1 MQRSVM
7 REFAFK
13 LIYGLEV
20 QKENTQEQIDLFIE
34 ANNIEN
40 EIAID
45 YLNDI
50 VKGLNEKNEEIENLI
65 TKNLKQNW
73 SINRVSKI
81 NVSLIKIAIY
91 EMLYKNV
98 PYKVAINE
106 VVELAKKYADDS
118 APVFINGILATNSVG
133 FALVQVLCLAIG
145 IGIYIPFVLLDN
157 AVSKRVNHEMG
168 IELEEYLINCEKNV
182 IEPQIFNLNNHLE
195 LHAENVLLHLESN
208 IKNGFVDLTY
218 HPQVKNNKIISR
230 RQYSNNLHKSQYPID
245 KQQPLG
251 RSTKRRPLLG
261 EHKHYCYYRNCHNCY
276 CTYPTKKKHQRQ
288 ESYTSV

>member
-73 SINRVSKI
+73 SINRISKI

-118 APVFINGILATNSVG
+118 APVFINGILASV
-133 FALVQVLCLAIG
+133 V
-145 IGIYIPFVLLDN
+145 
-157 AVSKRVNHEMG
+157 K
-168 IELEEYLINCEKNV
+168 EKN
-182 IEPQIFNLNNHLE
+182 LN
-195 LHAENVLLHLESN
+195 EN
-208 IKNGFVDLTY
+208 
-218 HPQVKNNKIISR
+218 
-230 RQYSNNLHKSQYPID
+230 
-245 KQQPLG
+245 
-251 RSTKRRPLLG
+251 
-261 EHKHYCYYRNCHNCY
+261 
-276 CTYPTKKKHQRQ
+276 
-288 ESYTSV
+288 